1 MSIDQKIIV
10 VEDDE
15 KTGELIKQELNLL
28 GYSAVIV
35 ATSGRTALKFMAE
48 DQPSLALVDVFLEGD
63 IDGIKVAQM
72 LRSQYQTAIV
82 FLMPT
87 DNSNILNQAQTL
99 NPFGYLFKPIQKP
112 ILEAVIQ
119 NAFNK
124 LQLEKRLIEKE
135 TSYKVIFEDSPISL
149 WHEDFSGAIKALET
163 LRSKCKTD
171 LRQYLI
177 DHPKEAV
184 ACLAKVEVLDV
195 NKMTLKM
202 FHAEKKEDLIGNLDK
217 IFGSQLTTQM
227 VDELLAIA
235 NGEVFYEGE
244 TSNWDLTGNKID
256 VLIHWSVPSNH
267 HQNLTNVIVSIIDI
281 SSSNRRQRSLEAI
294 SEVSTALR
302 IADKYVEMLPIILDQ
317 LEKQISVQ
325 SAAIILKNQPD
336 GSSYIELARGDWA
349 DATGKYLL
357 PGDGINETV
366 LETRKPYTC
375 EELGDDPLFKLAN
388 FTGKEKFTAVFP
400 LLTRDQTIGTLW
412 IGRNHRFSP
421 GEINLLSSMA
431 NISAIAIYRSTLN
444 EKTRVY
450 AEQMASIS
458 SIGRALARTFDLDE
472 IYFHLANAV
481 RELLPGIAGVLI
493 STYDPEENAISCAYA
508 IDEEQVLDVTH
519 LPRLQLETLG
529 QGTQSEV
536 IHSRQPLVIN
546 DLESKLENIDTKVT
560 IGQNVQSPQSAIYLP
575 LLAKGEILGVL
586 QAQSYRRNRFTQE
599 DIDLLTY
606 LTNTGAISI
615 KNARLFTET
624 EQRLSRLTALHAIDL
639 AVSSSLDLRVTL
651 NILLDQ
657 VITLLHSDAAIILLF
672 NSTTQE
678 LEFSASRGFRSANLD
693 HSSVRLGV
701 DIAGQAALTNKVIP
715 ISDLNSRTLG
725 IRGENLLDSEDFI
738 EYTAVPLL
746 AKGQV
751 KGVLEIFHREHR
763 KADLEWIAFFET
775 LAGQAAIAIDNNV
788 LFTQLQRSNLELT
801 LAYDSTL
808 EGWARALDLR
818 DKETEGHSR
827 RVTETSVRLG
837 RLLGLSDYELVQV
850 RRGALLHDI
859 GKMAIPDKILLKPG
873 PLTAEEWNVMMMHPS
888 YAYEMLSPIPFLS
901 LALDIPYCHHEKW
914 DGTGYPRQMK
924 GQQIPFSARIFAIV
938 DIWDSLLSNRPYR
951 PAWKIDRVRDYILSE
966 SGKHLDPQVVEAF
979 TRLPDW
985 NKTSDESLV

>member
-1 MSIDQKIIV
+1 MTTDQRILV
-10 VEDDE
+10 VEEDE
-15 KTGELIKQELNLL
+15 TAAESIKQELNHL
-28 GYSAVIV
+28 GFTNVTCSSTGKAAFDLIP
-35 ATSGRTALKFMAE
+35 KF
-48 DQPSLALVDVFLEGD
+48 QPSLALIDIFLEGEVGGVE
-63 IDGIKVAQM
+63 IAEL
-72 LRSQYQTAIV
+72 LRAHYQTAIV

-87 DNSNILNQAQTL
+87 DNSNLLNKAQAV
-99 NPFGYLFKPIQKP
+99 NPFGYLFKPVQKP
-112 ILEAVIQ
+112 ILEAVIH
-119 NAFNK
+119 NAINK
-124 LQLEKRLIEKE
+124 LQLEERLEERE

-149 WHEDFSGAIKALET
+149 WNEDFSDAIVALSKLKAVCEG
-163 LRSKCKTD
+163 D
-171 LRQYLI
+171 FHQYLME
-177 DHPKEAV
+177 HPVDAV
-184 ACLAKVEVLDV
+184 NCLTKIKVLDV
-195 NKMTLKM
+195 NKKTLSM
-202 FHAEKKEDLIGNLDK
+202 FHAQNKEELIAHLDQV
-217 IFGSQLTTQM
+217 IGTQLTPQK
-227 VDELLAIA
+227 VSELVAIA
-235 NGEVFYEGE
+235 EGQIFYEGE
-244 TSNWDLTGNKID
+244 TANWDLDGNKID
-256 VLIHWSVPSNH
+256 VMIHWSVPLEH

-317 LEKQISVQ
+317 LEKQIGVHS
-325 SAAIILKNQPD
+325 SAIILTKQPED
-336 GSSYIELARGDWA
+336 NIYIELARGHWEGA
-349 DATGKYLL
+349 SGKFLQ
-357 PGDGINETV
+357 PGQGINAQV
-366 LETRKPYTC
+366 LETRKPVLC
-375 EELGDDPLFKLAN
+375 DDLDKDPLFELAD
-388 FTGKEKFTAVFP
+388 FTGREKFTAVFP
-400 LLTRDQTIGTLW
+400 LLTRDQTIGTFW
-412 IGRNHRFSP
+412 IGRNHRFTP
-421 GEINLLSSMA
+421 GEINLVSSMA

-444 EKTRVY
+444 ERTRAY
-450 AEQMASIS
+450 ADQMASIS
-458 SIGRALARTFDLDE
+458 SIGRALAKTFDLDE
-472 IYFHLANAV
+472 IYSHLARAV
-481 RELLPGIAGVLI
+481 HELMPDIGGVLI
-493 STYDPEENAISCAYA
+493 STYEPDYCTITTAYA
-508 IDEEQVLDVTH
+508 VEKNTVLDVNC
-519 LPRLQLETLG
+519 LPLLQVG
-529 QGTQSEV
+529 GPGDGIHSEV
-536 IHSRQPLVIN
+536 IHTRQPVVIN
-546 DLESKLENIDTKVT
+546 DLEEKLKT
-560 IGQNVQSPQSAIYLP
+560 IEHKIILGGNGQKPQSAIYLP

-586 QAQSYRRNRFTQE
+586 QAESSRRNRFSQE

-657 VITLLHSDAAIILLF
+657 VITLLRSDAAIILLF

-678 LEFSASRGFRSANLD
+678 LEFSASRGFRSTNID
-693 HSSVRLGV
+693 HSSVRLGM

-715 ISDLNSRTLG
+715 VSSLNGHTLG
-725 IRGENLLDSEDFI
+725 VRGRNLLEGEDFI

-751 KGVLEIFHREHR
+751 KGVLEIFHRERR
-763 KADLEWIAFFET
+763 KADVEWIEFFET

-788 LFTQLQRSNLELT
+788 LFNQLQRSNLELT

-827 RVTETSVRLG
+827 RVTDISVRLG
-837 RLLGLSDYELVQV
+837 RLLGLNDYELVQV

-859 GKMAIPDKILLKPG
+859 GKMAIPDRILLKPG

-924 GQQIPFSARIFAIV
+924 AQQIPFAARIFAIV

-951 PAWKIDRVRDYILSE
+951 PAWKLDKVKEYILSE
-966 SGKHLDPQVVEAF
+966 SGIHLDPQVVEAF
-979 TRLPDW
+979 TRLDDW
-985 NKTSDESLV
+985 KNPAN

>member
-10 VEDDE
+10 IEDDE
-15 KTGELIKQELNLL
+15 KTGKLIKQELNLL
-28 GYSAVIV
+28 GYSKVVV
-35 ATSGRTALKFMAE
+35 ATSGRTALKLMSE
-48 DQPSLALVDVFLEGD
+48 SQPSLALVDVFLKGD
-63 IDGIKVAQM
+63 IDGIQIAQKI
-72 LRSQYQTAIV
+72 RSQYQTAIV

-87 DNSNILNQAQTL
+87 DNSNLLNQAQTL

-124 LQLEKRLIEKE
+124 LHLEKRLVERE

-149 WHEDFSGAIKALET
+149 WHEDFSDAITALDT
-163 LRSKCKTD
+163 LRSKNKTD
-171 LRQYLI
+171 FRKYLI
-177 DHPKEAV
+177 DHPEEAV
-184 ACLAKVEVLDV
+184 ACLSKVKVLDV

-202 FHAEKKEDLIGNLDK
+202 FHAEKKEDLIGNLGK
-217 IFGSQLTTQM
+217 IFGTHLTTQM
-227 VDELLAIA
+227 VDELMAIA

-244 TSNWDLTGNKID
+244 TSNWDLDGNKID
-256 VLIHWSVPSNH
+256 VLIHWSVPSDH

-317 LEKQISVQ
+317 LQKQISVK
-325 SAAIILKNQPD
+325 SSAIILRNQPD

-349 DATGKYLL
+349 EATGKYLV
-357 PGDGINETV
+357 PGEGINEIV
-366 LETRKPYTC
+366 LDTRKPYIC
-375 EELGDDPLFKLAN
+375 DGLNDDPLFKLAN
-388 FTGKEKFTAVFP
+388 FTGNEKFAAVFP

-412 IGRNHRFSP
+412 IGRNQRFSP

-431 NISAIAIYRSTLN
+431 NISAIAIYRSNLN

-450 AEQMASIS
+450 ADQMASIS

-472 IYFHLANAV
+472 IYSHLANAV
-481 RELLPGIAGVLI
+481 RELLPDIAGVII
-493 STYDPEENAISCAYA
+493 STYDPEENIISCAYA
-508 IDEEQVLDVTH
+508 MDEEHVLDVTH
-519 LPRLQLETLG
+519 LTQLQLET
-529 QGTQSEV
+529 QGRGIQSEV
-536 IHSRQPLVIN
+536 IHTRQPLVIN
-546 DLESKLENIDTKVT
+546 DLESKLENIDAKAT
-560 IGQNVQSPQSAIYLP
+560 IGENAQPPQSAIYLP
-575 LLAKGEILGVL
+575 LLAKGEVLGVL
-586 QAQSYRRNRFTQE
+586 QAQSDRRNRFSQE

-678 LEFSASRGFRSANLD
+678 LEFSASRGFRSTTLD

-715 ISDLNSRTLG
+715 ISDLNGRTLG
-725 IRGENLLDSEDFI
+725 VRGKNLLDSEDFI

-751 KGVLEIFHREHR
+751 KGVLEIFHRDHR
-763 KADLEWIAFFET
+763 KADLEWIEFFET

-788 LFTQLQRSNLELT
+788 LFNQLQRSNLELT

-837 RLLGLSDYELVQV
+837 RLLGLNDYELVQV

-924 GQQIPFSARIFAIV
+924 GPQIPFSARIFAIV

-951 PAWKIDRVRDYILSE
+951 SAWKLDRVKDYILSE

-979 TRLPDW
+979 TQLEDW
-985 NKTSDESLV
+985 NKVPD

>member
-1 MSIDQKIIV
+1 MTIAQKILV
-10 VEDDE
+10 VESDP
-15 KTGELIKQELNLL
+15 KTGDLIKEQLNHLGYENVECTSNGKTALELID
-28 GYSAVIV
+28 
-35 ATSGRTALKFMAE
+35 TFT
-48 DQPSLALVDVFLEGD
+48 PSLALIDIFLEGEVA
-63 IDGIKVAQM
+63 GIEVAE
-72 LRSQYQTAIV
+72 LLGLHYSTAIV

-87 DNSNILNQAQTL
+87 DNAALLNKAQAV

-119 NAFNK
+119 NAVNK
-124 LQLEKRLIEKE
+124 LQLEERLIERE
-135 TSYKVIFEDSPISL
+135 TSYKLIFEDSPISL
-149 WHEDFSGAIKALET
+149 WQEDFSEVSAALLK
-163 LRSKCKTD
+163 LRARCTGD
-171 LRQYLI
+171 FRHYLF
-177 DHPKEAV
+177 DHPVEAA
-184 ACLAKVEVLDV
+184 ACLAKVKVLDV
-195 NKMTLKM
+195 NKKTLNM
-202 FHAEKKEDLIGNLDK
+202 FHAEKKEDLFNNLDR
-217 IFGSQLTTQM
+217 IFGTELTTQM
-227 VDELLAIA
+227 VDELVAIA
-235 NGEVFYEGE
+235 DGQVFYEGE
-244 TSNWDLTGNKID
+244 THNWDLGGNKID
-256 VLIHWSVPSNH
+256 VMIHWSVPVEH
-267 HQNLTNVIVSIIDI
+267 HQNMTNVIVSIIDI
-281 SSSNRRQRSLEAI
+281 SSSNRRRRSLEAI

-317 LEKQISVQ
+317 LEKQIGVHS
-325 SAAIILKNQPD
+325 SAIILNKQPD
-336 GSSYIELARGDWA
+336 GRIFIELARGHWA
-349 DATGKYLL
+349 DATGKFL
-357 PGDGINETV
+357 PPGEGVNAEV
-366 LETRKPYTC
+366 LESCKPVLRDDL
-375 EELGDDPLFKLAN
+375 ESDPLFKLAN

-400 LLTRDQTIGTLW
+400 LLTRDQTIGTFW
-412 IGRNHRFSP
+412 IGRNHHFSP
-421 GEINLLSSMA
+421 GEMNLLSSMA

-450 AEQMASIS
+450 ADQMASIS
-458 SIGRALARTFDLDE
+458 SIGRALAKTFDLEE
-472 IYFHLANAV
+472 IYSHLANSV
-481 RELLPGIAGVLI
+481 RELMPDINGVLI
-493 STYDPEENAISCAYA
+493 STFEPDENTITCAYA
-508 IDEEQVLDVTH
+508 IIKNQVLEAASIPQV
-519 LPRLQLETLG
+519 QLGAPVEG
-529 QGTQSEV
+529 AHSEV
-536 IHSRQPLVIN
+536 IQTRQPLVIN
-546 DLESKLENIDTKVT
+546 DFGNTVDKSGEFA
-560 IGQNVQSPQSAIYLP
+560 IGGNGQKPESAIFLP

-586 QAQSYRRNRFTQE
+586 QAQSGIRNRFTQE

-657 VITLLHSDAAIILLF
+657 VITLLNSDAAIILLF

-678 LEFSASRGFRSANLD
+678 LEFSASRGFRSTNID
-693 HSSVRLGV
+693 HSSMRLGM
-701 DIAGQAALTNKVIP
+701 DIAGQAALTNNVIP
-715 ISDLNSRTLG
+715 ISALNENTLG
-725 IRGENLLDSEDFI
+725 LRGRNLLEGEDFI
-738 EYTAVPLL
+738 EYTAIPLL

-763 KADLEWIAFFET
+763 KVDVEWIEFFET

-788 LFTQLQRSNLELT
+788 LFNQLQHSNLELT

-827 RVTETSVRLG
+827 RVTDTSVRLG
-837 RLLGLSDYELVQV
+837 RLLGLNDYELVQV

-873 PLTAEEWNVMMMHPS
+873 PLTAEEWNVMMMHPY

-924 GQQIPFSARIFAIV
+924 GEQIPFSARIFAIV

-951 PAWKIDRVRDYILSE
+951 PAWKGEKVKEYILSE
-966 SGKHLDPQVVEAF
+966 SGKHLDPRVVEAF
-979 TRLPDW
+979 TQLDDW
-985 NKTSDESLV
+985 NNPVL